1 MRKWFELWGETL
13 YAFDLPNRF
22 SRTCTTVRHDR
33 TLAYL
38 GDCLASKLL
47 YSIDLGSIIITENT
61 AVRPDAFIFS
71 SKLCLEISKP
81 MVSYF
86 LCAADE
92 KDKESWLDAI
102 GEAIQRKK
110 GVLFSIDLISFCL
123 FVCCLSLY
131 IAFIFTLL
139 AVDIKAKART
149 SRMVFLL
156 ALDKSTAHPSRLA
169 FLPLDLLA
177 MIVDRL
183 LPEQCSLGGL
193 VGKRRAEL
201 VRMFESAPS
210 QRAGLRAARPL
221 RCIKWHAAA
230 PPLKPLDAPQRRKKT
245 TAPAKTSGE

>member
-1 MRKWFELWGETL
+1 MDHTTTAAVLPAGCSKQGWLIHKDLSSMRKWFELWGETL

-110 GVLFSIDLISFCL
+110 GVLFSVDLISFCL
-123 FVCCLSLY
+123 FVCLLFVSLHCFYLY
-131 IAFIFTLL
+131 IAC
-139 AVDIKAKART
+139 
-149 SRMVFLL
+149 SRY
-156 ALDKSTAHPSRLA
+156 KSKGSHL
-169 FLPLDLLA
+169 
-177 MIVDRL
+177 
-183 LPEQCSLGGL
+183 ENGL
-193 VGKRRAEL
+193 FA
-201 VRMFESAPS
+201 
-210 QRAGLRAARPL
+210 
-221 RCIKWHAAA
+221 C
-230 PPLKPLDAPQRRKKT
+230 T
-245 TAPAKTSGE
+245 